1 MTGHHA
7 AQPSAPAGPGAI
19 PPVQAADGLHPL
31 LRRQLARL
39 GLTADHAPEPGPDA
53 GSGARQWRELLTRI
67 SVAYTDADNDR
78 YTLERSIDVSGRE
91 MAELYEQLRTREAFT
106 RAIVESAGDA
116 LITTD
121 ETGVLTSFNPA
132 AERLFGWTAA
142 EACGQSSG
150 VLLQDGERQRLE
162 AIVGERL
169 AGGTHAELSLEL
181 TARHRDGTR
190 LYLLTSVSVWAADTG
205 LFTTVVARD
214 ISAQKTFE
222 ARLRYQAGHDALTG
236 LPNRARFHEL
246 LDAELARAR
255 GAGGDIGLLFC
266 DLDRFKLIN
275 DSLGHDVGDAV
286 LVNAAGRFRA
296 AIRPGDLV
304 ARLSGDEF
312 VVLCSGIM
320 GTTEARLI
328 GESIVAAFSVPFH
341 LGEHDVV
348 VSVSVGV
355 VTSDTS
361 ASGEE
366 LLRKSDLAMYS
377 AKRGGRCR
385 VHVYEADM
393 VSTVTARMEIE
404 NGLRAALRD
413 GGLLLHYQP
422 IVSTGD
428 GVVRKVEAL
437 VRWERPGHGVVLPG
451 TFLPVA
457 TEAGLAPAVDR
468 WVLETACGE
477 AASWPHDVTVSVN
490 LSDRLL
496 SQPGVVD
503 LVTGVLERT
512 GLKAQRLGIEVTERL
527 LGADMP
533 QAVGALRQL
542 QSLGVGVYL
551 DDFGTEYSSLA
562 RLRQLDFDVLK
573 IDRSFVMDLAD
584 PSSRIVVASVIRM
597 ARALGLETVAEGV
610 DTQEQYDTLAELGCD
625 AIQGYLLAQ
634 PLPADVLRDHLGR
647 RGPAGHCPRA
657 APRND
662 HHRGKS
668 TSGC

>member
-1 MTGHHA
+1 MKTTG
-7 AQPSAPAGPGAI
+7 
-19 PPVQAADGLHPL
+19 GLHPL
-31 LRRQLARL
+31 LHRQLARL
-39 GLTADHAPEPGPDA
+39 GLSADLSPGNSPDDA
-53 GSGARQWRELLTRI
+53 FGLRQWRELLSRI

-78 YTLERSIDVSGRE
+78 YTFERSIDVSDRE
-91 MAELYEQLRTREAFT
+91 MAELHEKLRTRAAFT

-116 LITTD
+116 IITTD
-121 ETGVLTSFNPA
+121 GNGVITSFNPA
-132 AERLFGWTAA
+132 AERLLGWTA
-142 EACGQSSG
+142 EGACGQSANI
-150 VLLQDGERQRLE
+150 LLQDGERQRLE
-162 AIVGERL
+162 AMVMEQLGGS
-169 AGGTHAELSLEL
+169 AGGTMSLEL
-181 TARHRDGTR
+181 GARHRDGTE
-190 LYLLTSVSVWAADTG
+190 LHLLTTVSVSVADTDV
-205 LFTTVVARD
+205 LVTMITRD

-222 ARLRYQAGHDALTG
+222 ERLRHQAGHDALTG

-255 GAGGDIGLLFC
+255 EAGDDIALLFC

-286 LVNAAGRFRA
+286 LVNAAARFQA
-296 AIRPGDLV
+296 SIRPCDLV

-312 VVLCSGIM
+312 VILCPGIM

-328 GESIVAAFSVPFH
+328 AESIVTGFSVPFH
-341 LGEHDVV
+341 LGAHDVV
-348 VSVSVGV
+348 ASVSVGV
-355 VTSDTS
+355 VTGDTS
-361 ASGEE
+361 VSGEE

-377 AKRGGRCR
+377 AKRGGRSR

-393 VSTVTARMEIE
+393 VSTVTTRMEIE

-413 GGLLLHYQP
+413 GGLLLYYQP

-437 VRWERPGHGVVLPG
+437 VRWERPGHGVVLPA

-457 TEAGLAPAVDR
+457 NEAGLAPAVDR
-468 WVLETACGE
+468 WVLEAACSE
-477 AASWPHDVTVSVN
+477 AASWAHDVTVSVN

-503 LVTGVLERT
+503 LVTGVLGRS

-527 LGADMP
+527 LGTDMP

-542 QSLGVGVYL
+542 QFLGVGVYL

-573 IDRSFVMDLAD
+573 IDRSFVVDLAN
-584 PSSRIVVASVIRM
+584 PSSRIIVASVIRM

-610 DTQEQYDTLAELGCD
+610 DTQERYDTLVELGCD
-625 AIQGYLLAQ
+625 AMQGYLLAE
-634 PLPADVLRDHLGR
+634 PLPADALRSYLGR
-647 RGPAGHCPRA
+647 QGSTPAEH
-657 APRND
+657 
-662 HHRGKS
+662 
-668 TSGC
+668 